1 MDLAETTNVGAC
13 LRHRALVPR
22 DLPDRSLIS
31 QTQLHEQD
39 MRTFHHNIHFIG
51 QIRDNIQGLGN
62 SYLRFLPCESVEAL
76 EGRFYFIIS
85 QEFLYIFLCYIQAI
99 AVNQREKTH

>member
-13 LRHRALVPR
+13 LGYRVLVPR

-31 QTQLHEQD
+31 KTQLHEQD
-39 MRTFHHNIHFIG
+39 MRTFHRNIHFIG
-51 QIRDNIQGLGN
+51 QIRDNIECLGN
-62 SYLRFLPCESVEAL
+62 GYLGFLPRESIESL
-76 EGRFYFIIS
+76 EGRFYFILS

-99 AVNQREKTH
+99 AVNRREKTH